1 MPTKADDDDEW
12 PKLPTPPSTPSATN
26 TVTTTTS
33 PLHGDSDNATSANS
47 VGFTTPKR
55 PRRRP
60 APLSVDTPSKTQIRN
75 LALHPGLDGEYLI
88 PRAVEIFTDWFYRF
102 AGSDGYLTREGAAR
116 FINSC
121 VHDGCKADDNRV
133 DRYFANFDR
142 DHDDRLT
149 VDDFLVLYSVAVK
162 DTPEVV
168 WSNLEVYGYHNDLNS
183 DEDHY
188 CQWCDT
194 LTAPD
199 PKEKY
204 RMPRYILSQEANHF
218 ERLMSLLHQS
228 R

>member
-1 MPTKADDDDEW
+1 M
-12 PKLPTPPSTPSATN
+12 STS
-26 TVTTTTS
+26 
-33 PLHGDSDNATSANS
+33 
-47 VGFTTPKR
+47 
-55 PRRRP
+55 
-60 APLSVDTPSKTQIRN
+60 
-75 LALHPGLDGEYLI
+75 
-88 PRAVEIFTDWFYRF
+88 AVEIFTDWFYRF
-102 AGSDGYLTREGAAR
+102 AGPDGYLTREGAAR

-168 WSNLEVYGYHNDLNS
+168 WSNLEVYGYHNDLNT
-183 DEDHY
+183 DEGHY
-188 CQWCDT
+188 WQWCET

-204 RMPRYILSQEANHF
+204 RMPRYILSQEENHF